1 MNRNDRLTFSSIL
14 NLDSDDLIPESAF
27 DNAEPGIPCKRTMQR
42 YNAQRIGPP
51 KIRIGNRNFY
61 RRRALREWL
70 LSLEQRQVR
79 AGEVA

>member
-1 MNRNDRLTFSSIL
+1 MTSNEILTFSSIL
-14 NLDSDDLIPESAF
+14 NSDLDDLIPESAF
-27 DNAEPGIPCKRTMQR
+27 DNAEAGIPCKRTMQR

-61 RRRALREWL
+61 RRTALRDWL

-79 AGEVA
+79 AGGVA